1 MRYPFSAKGTVE
13 FMRQYFGPTAAAY
26 AKLDAAGQAALAA
39 DSEKLFAEYNHGA
52 EGETWVT
59 SEYLEVHA
67 TRA

>member
-1 MRYPFSAKGTVE
+1 
-13 FMRQYFGPTAAAY
+13 MRQYFGPTAAAY